1 MITAPSRAIALFGT
15 DEPVSASKMLRAGPL
30 TVEFD
35 NGALRYVKVG
45 GREAIRNIAFVVR
58 DKDWGT
64 YNPILENLKIG
75 QGPDGF
81 DISFDAICKDA
92 NQELHYSA
100 RIKGRSDGT
109 LVFEGTGK
117 AVTDFLTNRTG
128 FVVLHPVDG
137 VAGCPV
143 EVEHV
148 DGSNKDTAFPELID
162 PMCPFQDLR
171 ALTHEVLP
179 GVKVTCRMV
188 GDAFETE
195 DHRNWN
201 DASFKTYV
209 RPLAKPWPYTIEAG
223 DVTEQS
229 VTLSLSGEAPAVAGG
244 GGIEPVTLK
253 LGGETGTMPSIGLS
267 LPPEQ
272 DRAILEALESVRKI
286 GAQFFLCPFDSRIAD
301 GAPKGLVGPRVST
314 FPLDDPRLD
323 GRGEVM
329 AMFKAVGEATGAELV
344 LEAVLACRDRA
355 GAPSADQDIMKRDLE
370 LIRSAAEEADVRFD
384 RVAVSPSS
392 DLKCTLPGSVWP
404 PCPEAAAIYDAARAA
419 FPGVPLGGGMFSFF
433 TELNRKKP
441 PIEHLDFICHS
452 SCPMVHASDDI
463 TAMENLEALPH
474 IIKSNR
480 AFAGELPYRI
490 GPGTIGARDN
500 PYGAAATPNPQNG
513 RLALARMDPRQ
524 RGLLG
529 AAWSIGYV
537 AHLARGQVEAVTLS
551 APVGEFGVVYAG
563 MDYEQPWFDQ
573 RGSGVYPVY
582 HVIQGLAAGAGKPM
596 LATELS
602 DGSAVQAVAYRD
614 GERTTIWIANLT
626 GEPQEVIIEG
636 LSRSR
641 GQVATLDL
649 DSFIEATAGPDEL
662 ETEEADVSLLDL
674 GAYAVMRVTLG

>member
-15 DEPVSASKMLRAGPL
+15 DEPVADAKTLRAGPL
-30 TVEFD
+30 TALFD
-35 NGALRYVKVG
+35 NGALRYIKVG

-64 YNPILENLKIG
+64 YNPVLENVKIG

-81 DISFDAICKDA
+81 DVSFDAICKDA

-100 RIKGRSDGT
+100 RIKGKSDGT
-109 LVFEGTGK
+109 LIFEGSGK
-117 AVTDFLTNRTG
+117 AITDFLTNRTG

-143 EVEHV
+143 QVERV
-148 DGSNKDTAFPELID
+148 DGSQENTVFPELID

-171 ALTHEVLP
+171 ALTHEVVP
-179 GVKVTCRMV
+179 GVKVTCRME

-209 RPLAKPWPYTIEAG
+209 RPLAKPWPYEIKAG
-223 DVTEQS
+223 EVTEQS
-229 VTLSLSGEAPAVAGG
+229 VTLRLSGEAPAVVTG

-253 LGGETGTMPSIGLS
+253 LGHEAGTMPAIGLS

-272 DRAILEALESVRKI
+272 DRAILKAIEPVKKI

-301 GAPKGLVGPRVST
+301 GAPKGLVGPQVST

-344 LEAVLACRDRA
+344 LEAVLACRA
-355 GAPSADQDIMKRDLE
+355 LGAPSADEEIMRQDLE
-370 LIRSAAEEADVRFD
+370 LVRKAAADAGVAFD
-384 RVAVSPSS
+384 RVAISPSS

-404 PCPEAAAIYDAARAA
+404 PCPDAVAIVDAARAA
-419 FPGVPLGGGMFSFF
+419 FPGLPIGGGMFSFF
-433 TELNRKKP
+433 TELNRKRP
-441 PIEHLDFICHS
+441 PIEALDFVCHS

-474 IIKSNR
+474 IIKSVR
-480 AFAGELPYRI
+480 AFAGDLPYRI
-490 GPGTIGARDN
+490 GPGTLGARDN
-500 PYGAAATPNPQNG
+500 PYGAAATPNPQNK

-529 AAWSIGYV
+529 AAWNLGYV
-537 AHLARGQVEAVTLS
+537 AHLARGGVEAVTLS
-551 APVGEFGVVYAG
+551 APVGEFGVVYAK

-573 RGSGVYPVY
+573 QGEGVYPAF
-582 HVIQGLAAGAGKPM
+582 HVIRGLAAGAGRPM
-596 LATELS
+596 ITTELS
-602 DGSAVQAVAYRD
+602 HGAAVQAVAYKD
-614 GERTTIWIANLT
+614 GDRTQIWIANLT
-626 GEPQEVIIEG
+626 GEPQEVVIDG
-636 LSRSR
+636 LSGGSA
-641 GQVATLDL
+641 QIATLDL
-649 DSFIEATAGPDEL
+649 DRFATATAGADDL
-662 ETEEADVSLLDL
+662 EVVNGSVDPLDL
-674 GAYAVMRVTLG
+674 GAYAVVRVTI